1 MTRLGSHESTPA
13 RTYLRCG
20 SLLAGYCGAFL
31 RAPVVC
37 HRVARNSSNC
47 GDLVAPLAR
56 RVLTNHYGRNRR
68 LRDLGS
74 HCDLINRHTF
84 NLIVKH
90 SYQYDALD
98 RIEKETVEPE
108 PTPFTVPIALMTYDA
123 DDRLDTF
130 NGQTCL
136 SDLDGNLVTGPLGG
150 NVTGFTFDARNRLT
164 EVGNATFAYDSE
176 GRRVS
181 KTENGTTTTYVHDPQ
196 SPLSRLLSATNG
208 NTSTFY
214 VYTPAG
220 MLLFEDTPSTTGI
233 RVPHHDYRGSTVA
246 LSNGTGSVI
255 GRVTYGTYGEV
266 VSRTGD
272 TDTRFLY
279 HGAYGVETDANG
291 LCLMRAR
298 YYSPQTRRFLNA
310 DPIQFGGGVNWY
322 GFVGSNPVARIDPDG
337 LDIIYDKAGGDHS
350 GITISDP
357 QSKTGYTR
365 YDYSGVGA
373 GWQTPK
379 EQLNAIAGVK
389 GQVDKSNGQLIP
401 NSDIIVIKTSPQEDA
416 AARAWAETR
425 MQHPPSFQVI
435 LYNCSDFAAEVLNKA
450 LIDESREL
458 AESFRNPLLTTPQ
471 GLYNNLEDY
480 INNHPERK
488 GKP

>member
-1 MTRLGSHESTPA
+1 M
-13 RTYLRCG
+13 
-20 SLLAGYCGAFL
+20 
-31 RAPVVC
+31 
-37 HRVARNSSNC
+37 
-47 GDLVAPLAR
+47 
-56 RVLTNHYGRNRR
+56 
-68 LRDLGS
+68 
-74 HCDLINRHTF
+74 
-84 NLIVKH
+84 KH

-220 MLLFEDTPSTTGI
+220 MMLFEDTPSTTGI

-322 GFVGSNPVARIDPDG
+322 MLTLGNPVMRIDPRG
-337 LDIIYDKAGGDHS
+337 LDWNPITNVKRALDYASGERGGGGNDSDHHAIFVREVAQNTSETYGPGIGHLAGS
-350 GITISDP
+350 
-357 QSKTGYTR
+357 
-365 YDYSGVGA
+365 
-373 GWQTPK
+373 
-379 EQLNAIAGVK
+379 IAGT
-389 GQVDKSNGQLIP
+389 GTTI
-401 NSDIIVIKTSPQEDA
+401 
-416 AARAWAETR
+416 
-425 MQHPPSFQVI
+425 F
-435 LYNCSDFAAEVLNKA
+435 
-450 LIDESREL
+450 
-458 AESFRNPLLTTPQ
+458 ESFSLLGHLLTGDLSSRIFDDSTSDNEANIQ
-471 GLYNNLEDY
+471 GIVLFLDQPFPNQGG
-480 INNHPERK
+480 ERAGLFPWETK
-488 GKP
+488 ARVDSSSADLLVPAQPTDSKP

>member
-1 MTRLGSHESTPA
+1 
-13 RTYLRCG
+13 
-20 SLLAGYCGAFL
+20 
-31 RAPVVC
+31 
-37 HRVARNSSNC
+37 
-47 GDLVAPLAR
+47 
-56 RVLTNHYGRNRR
+56 
-68 LRDLGS
+68 
-74 HCDLINRHTF
+74 
-84 NLIVKH
+84 VKH

-233 RVPHHDYRGSTVA
+233 RVPHHDYRGSTIA
-246 LSNGTGSVI
+246 LSNATGAVT
-255 GRVTYGTYGEV
+255 GRVVYGTYGES
-266 VSRTGD
+266 VSRTGI
-272 TDTRFLY
+272 TATRFLY
-279 HGAYGVETDANG
+279 HGAYGVETDTNG

-298 YYSPQTRRFLNA
+298 YYSSESRRFLNA
-310 DPIQFGGGVNWY
+310 DPSGFGGGANWY
-322 GFVGSNPVARIDPDG
+322 SIATGQPVQMIDPTG
-337 LDIIYDKAGGDHS
+337 LMFR
-350 GITISDP
+350 
-357 QSKTGYTR
+357 YTN
-365 YDYSGVGA
+365 DTVSHVA
-373 GWQTPK
+373 IQTS
-379 EQLNAIAGVK
+379 AGVTSGYMSSTELTDRLRRASPGSVEK
-389 GQVDKSNGQLIP
+389 ISITGHGSSQIMGL
-401 NSDIIVIKTSPQEDA
+401 SDGSFIVAGVSPFGP
-416 AARAWAETR
+416 T
-425 MQHPPSFQVI
+425 
-435 LYNCSDFAAEVLNKA
+435 
-450 LIDESREL
+450 LIDERGNDVTQVFKDSL
-458 AESFRNPLLTTPQ
+458 APDGEVCLRVCGTGAFNNGEASIAEAFAFNLPMSNSVVGYPLISFGIPGTGIFLGIPISFSGQFLPHQ
-471 GLYNNLEDY
+471 SPGLPRSTEVPDK
-480 INNHPERK
+480 RK
-488 GKP
+488 P